1 MIKHKMP
8 LTQPR
13 DKELRAQVKLF
24 GNLLGEVLR
33 DHAGDHVLAA
43 VETLRKG
50 YIRLRTAD
58 NPKARAK
65 LDAMIAKMDPE
76 TTTHVLRAFSTYFS
90 LVNIAEEAFHHRQRR
105 RQARVGEPLWTGS
118 FSDTL
123 GKFQQEGLTPQDLQR
138 LVDKLTYI
146 PVFTAHPTE
155 AKRRTI
161 LESLRRIF
169 VTSERLQETRLS
181 RAERDEVMQ
190 RIKNEIQILWKTD
203 EVRIHRPQVR
213 DEIRNGLFY
222 FRECLFE
229 AVPMVY
235 RYFERAV
242 AINYGRNEEGRPAV
256 TVPSF
261 LKFGSWIG
269 GDRDGNPFVRPETT
283 EMAVRMH
290 TREAV
295 AYYLQQLNML
305 SRILTYSSNLV
316 QPSQELLDSIADDER
331 LCEKAFADKPHQFSH
346 EPYRRK
352 LALMSYR
359 LERNL
364 RVVGKRLDGEAVRT
378 PKTAYP
384 SEADFLNDL
393 GRIRNSLI
401 SHGDRNIAEGKLKDL
416 IRVAETFGFYLVQ
429 LDLRQ
434 ESSRHT
440 EAVAEIMAAV
450 GAGADYTQ
458 LDETQRLQALADGL
472 AAPSLPALNVD
483 KLSESTQETL
493 AVLDV
498 MARMRREVS
507 PKAFGNYVISMTHA
521 ASHIMEVMYLAR
533 FSGLAGPTEDGW
545 YCEIRISPLFETI
558 EDLEH
563 VERVLTQLLDNPVY
577 ASLLKTSG
585 NVQEV
590 MLGYSDSC
598 KDGGILASAWNLYEA
613 QKQIIALT
621 DARGIECRL
630 FHGRG
635 GTVGR
640 GGGPTHES
648 ITAQP
653 PATVHGQIKFTE
665 QGEVLSYKYSN
676 VETAVYEL
684 SMGAT
689 GLLKASRCIVQP
701 PEPDRN
707 DYMGILDELTRTGE
721 QAYRDLT
728 DCTPSFLDYFYEAT
742 PVSEIGLLNIGSRP
756 SHRKKSD
763 RSKSSVRAIPWV
775 FGWAQSRHTIPA
787 WYGIGA
793 ALDQWRGGDPGRLAK
808 LQTMY
813 REWPFFRTL
822 LSNAQMALFKAEMEI
837 AREYSRLCHDAAVR
851 EEVFNCIRTEYQRTV
866 TQVLNVADATGLLQE
881 NPPLALSLARRDP
894 YLDPLNHIQIQLL
907 KRLRHEQEQGIEDSV
922 WRDPMLRSIN
932 AIASGMRNTG

>member
-65 LDAMIAKMDPE
+65 LDAMIAKLDPE

-123 GKFQQEGLTPQDLQR
+123 GKFQQESLTPHDLQR

-169 VTSERLQETRLS
+169 VTSERLQESRLS

-229 AVPMVY
+229 AVPSVY

-242 AINYGRNEEGRPAV
+242 ALNYGRDDEGRPAV

-305 SRILTYSSNLV
+305 SRVLTYSSNLV
-316 QPSQELLDSIADDER
+316 EPSQELLDSIADDEQ

-384 SEADFLNDL
+384 SEADFLKDL
-393 GRIRNSLI
+393 GCIQDSLI

-416 IRVAETFGFYLVQ
+416 IRVVETFGFYLVQ

-450 GAGADYTQ
+450 GLGDYAR

-472 AAPSLPALNVD
+472 SAPSLPTLNVE

-563 VERVLTQLLDNPVY
+563 VETVLTQLLDNQVY
-577 ASLLKTSG
+577 AALLKTSG

-684 SMGAT
+684 SMGTT

-728 DCTPSFLDYFYEAT
+728 DRTPSFLDYFYEAT

-787 WYGIGA
+787 WFGIGA

-837 AREYSRLCHDAAVR
+837 AREYSRLCHDAEVR

-881 NPPLALSLARRDP
+881 NPPLALSLSRRDP

-907 KRLRHEQEQGIEDSV
+907 KRLRQEQEQGIEDSV